1 MAKKTATK
9 KKSAIKKS
17 AAAAKT
23 APVKSRPAPRVLAA
37 LNAAQPVTSNK
48 PADLHSMLDV
58 LRDKEQPIEVR
69 FAALQSLGAAGF
81 SSPDFAAIQGD
92 YIAALRE
99 VATDADPEMRRRA
112 LGILAR
118 EKDGFALK
126 KLLDGL
132 KNPAEALLP
141 PEKALQLLGSDIH
154 TDAYPVAREI
164 LKNPPNPTAR
174 REALRLLAS
183 DASSA
188 PTFESILQDKKE
200 TPEIRQISAAALH
213 ALKPEKLQEYA
224 REILLDPSEHAD
236 MHQTSLTALTQF
248 GAPELA
254 DDKKL
259 ITRVNRMSTT
269 STEDVKNSARQFL
282 GKYKV
287 EA

>member
-1 MAKKTATK
+1 M
-9 KKSAIKKS
+9 
-17 AAAAKT
+17 
-23 APVKSRPAPRVLAA
+23 AA
-37 LNAAQPVTSNK
+37 LGAARPVTSNK
-48 PADLHSMLDV
+48 ASDLQSMIAV
-58 LRDKEQPIEVR
+58 LRDKAKPIDVR
-69 FAALQSLGAAGF
+69 FAALQSLGAARF
-81 SSPDFAAIQGD
+81 SSPYFASIQGD
-92 YIAALRE
+92 YTTALRE
-99 VATDADPEMRRRA
+99 VASDPDPEMRRRA

-132 KNPAEALLP
+132 KNPAQALLP

-164 LKNPPNPTAR
+164 LKNPPNATAR

-188 PTFESILQDKKE
+188 PTFEALLQDTKE

-224 REILLDPSEHAD
+224 REILMDPSENAD
-236 MHQTSLTALTQF
+236 LQQTSLMALTQF

-254 DDKKL
+254 KDQQL
-259 ITRVNRMSTT
+259 MTSVGQMSETAPA
-269 STEDVKNSARQFL
+269 EVKNSARQFL
-282 GKYKV
+282 EKFKG
-287 EA
+287 